1 MRRQCRRSAG
11 QAAEVQVVLAVDQE
25 DVALVDPVALA
36 ALEGR
41 GADLAAPRDNHLQ
54 EVRDQVVA
62 GQADLDLRQSR

>member
-41 GADLAAPRDNHLQ
+41 GADLAAARENRLQ
-54 EVRDQVVA
+54 EVRDRVVA